1 MIAMT
6 RTDFDGA
13 TFSPLLDGPR
23 LTSQLERVRK
33 AMSDGK
39 WHSLHEL
46 VGSCGGTEASVSARI
61 RDLRKKKFYNLDVER
76 HRADR
81 GLWLYRV
88 KAKEMKQEGFK
99 WD

>member
-1 MIAMT
+1 MNLT
-6 RTDFDGA
+6 PRPPFDGA
-13 TFSPLLDGPR
+13 TYDPIQDGPR
-23 LTSQLERVRK
+23 LSSQLERVRK

-46 VGSCGGTEASVSARI
+46 VISCGGTEASISARI
-61 RDLRKKKFYNLDVER
+61 RDLRKTKFGGLDVVR
-76 HRADR
+76 IRADK